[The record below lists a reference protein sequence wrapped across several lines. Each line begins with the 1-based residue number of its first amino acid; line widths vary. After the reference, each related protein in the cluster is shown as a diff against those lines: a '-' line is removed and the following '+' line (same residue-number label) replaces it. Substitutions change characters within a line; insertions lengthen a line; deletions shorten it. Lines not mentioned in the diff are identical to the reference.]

1 MQLLKFKIFNRFHN
15 TVKKKMGRLED
26 AVRKLDQ
33 NTDRVIKNANTKEED
48 VENSIKY
55 FGV

>member
-15 TVKKKMGRLED
+15 TVKKKMGKLED
-26 AVRKLDQ
+26 AVRKLTQ